1 MITRILPGL
10 TLSLGLA
17 IAACNP
23 LAPPFKPG
31 DSSSKQLKVD
41 YVRLAHPA
49 MFGPNAV
56 KLSGEESQKLA
67 AFLDNA
73 QITADDH
80 VYVEPP
86 SSDKLASQRISQ
98 IAHQLA
104 TRGIG
109 VRTLPAK
116 TAAPSDQLTVLV
128 ERYVVTPPNCPD
140 WTKDPVSDHENEL
153 YSNFGCANVTNL
165 GLMVADPRDLVIGR
179 QMGPEE
185 GNPALAGIARY
196 RAGKPKDLISAG
208 SYQAG
213 AGPQNGGGGGGGGG
227 AGAPGGGAG
236 GQ

>member
-1 MITRILPGL
+1 MIARIFPGL

-23 LAPPFKPG
+23 LTPPFKPG
-31 DSSSKQLKVD
+31 DSSFKQLKVD

-49 MFGPNAV
+49 VFGPNAV

-80 VYVEPP
+80 VYIEPP
-86 SSDKLASQRISQ
+86 SADKLATQRIGQ

-104 TRGIG
+104 ARGIG

-116 TAAPSDQLTVLV
+116 SEAPNDQLTVLV
-128 ERYVVTPPNCPD
+128 ERYVVTPPACPD
-140 WTKDPVSDHENEL
+140 WTKDPVSDHDNEL
-153 YSNFGCANVTNL
+153 YSNTGCANVTNL

-179 QMGPEE
+179 QMGPDE

-208 SYQAG
+208 GYHAG
-213 AGPQNGGGGGGGGG
+213 AAPQSSAGGGGG

>member
-1 MITRILPGL
+1 MIARIFPAL

-17 IAACNP
+17 AAACNP

-31 DSSSKQLKVD
+31 DSQFKQLKVD
-41 YVRLAHPA
+41 YVRLAHA
-49 MFGPNAV
+49 AVFGPNAV
-56 KLSGEESQKLA
+56 KLSTEESQKLS

-80 VYVEPP
+80 VYIEPP
-86 SSDKLASQRISQ
+86 SGDKLASQRIGQ

-116 TAAPSDQLTVLV
+116 GDAAGDQLTVLV

-140 WTKDPVSDHENEL
+140 WTKDPVADHDNEL
-153 YSNFGCANVTNL
+153 YSNFGCANVSNL

-185 GNPALAGIARY
+185 GNPALAGVARY
-196 RAGKPKDLISAG
+196 RDGKPKGLISAG

-213 AGPQNGGGGGGGGG
+213 AAPQNGGGGGGG
-227 AGAPGGGAG
+227 AGGGAG

>member
-1 MITRILPGL
+1 MIARIFPAL

-17 IAACNP
+17 AAACNP

-31 DSSSKQLKVD
+31 DSSFKQLKVD

-49 MFGPNAV
+49 VFGPNAV
-56 KLSGEESQKLA
+56 KLSAEESQKLS

-73 QITADDH
+73 QVTADDH
-80 VYVEPP
+80 VYIEEPA
-86 SSDKLASQRISQ
+86 SGDRLAAQRIGQ
-98 IAHQLA
+98 LAHQLA
-104 TRGIG
+104 ARGIG

-116 TAAPSDQLTVLV
+116 GDIPADQLTVLV

-140 WTKDPVSDHENEL
+140 WTKDPVADHENEV

-179 QMGPEE
+179 QMGPEV
-185 GNPALAGIARY
+185 GNPALAGIERY
-196 RAGKPKDLISAG
+196 RDGKPKALISAG

-213 AGPQNGGGGGGGGG
+213 SAPQGGGGGGGGG
-227 AGAPGGGAG
+227 APGGAS

>member
-1 MITRILPGL
+1 MIPRILPGL
-10 TLSLGLA
+10 TLSIGLA
-17 IAACNP
+17 LAACNP
-23 LAPPFKPG
+23 LTPPFKPG
-31 DSSSKQLKVD
+31 DSSYKQLKVD
-41 YVRLAHPA
+41 YVRLTHPA
-49 MFGPNAV
+49 VFGPNAV
-56 KLSGEESQKLA
+56 KLSSEESQKLS

-73 QITADDH
+73 QVGADDH
-80 VYVEPP
+80 VYIEQPQTADHL
-86 SSDKLASQRISQ
+86 SAQRIGQ

-116 TAAPSDQLTVLV
+116 GDIPADQLTVLV

-140 WTKDPVSDHENEL
+140 WTKDPVADHENDV
-153 YSNFGCANVTNL
+153 YGNFGCANVTNL

-179 QMGPEE
+179 QMGPEV

-196 RAGKPKDLISAG
+196 RDGKPKALISAG

-213 AGPQNGGGGGGGGG
+213 AAQQGGGGGGGG
-227 AGAPGGGAG
+227 APAAGAG

>member
-1 MITRILPGL
+1 MIARILPGL
-10 TLSLGLA
+10 ILSLGLA
-17 IAACNP
+17 VAACNP
-23 LAPPFKPG
+23 LTPPFKPG
-31 DSSSKQLKVD
+31 DSSYKQLKVD
-41 YVRLAHPA
+41 YVRLTHPA
-49 MFGPNAV
+49 VFGPNAV
-56 KLSGEESQKLA
+56 KLSSEESQKLS

-73 QITADDH
+73 QVSADDH
-80 VYVEPP
+80 VYIEEPA
-86 SSDKLASQRISQ
+86 SGDRLAAQRIGQ
-98 IAHQLA
+98 ISHQLA
-104 TRGIG
+104 ARGIG

-116 TAAPSDQLTVLV
+116 GDVPADQLTVLV

-140 WTKDPVSDHENEL
+140 WTKDAVADHDNEV

-179 QMGPEE
+179 QMGPEV

-213 AGPQNGGGGGGGGG
+213 AAQQSSGG
-227 AGAPGGGAG
+227 AGAGAPAAGAG